1 MRTIEEGIDKEG
13 NQVWFVLEGAK
24 LIGIYTTQAEAEDNL

>member
-13 NQVWFVLEGAK
+13 NKVWFVLEGAK
-24 LIGIYTTQAEAEDNL
+24 LIGIYLTQIEAENNL